1 MESSPETIDIGP
13 AKTKLQKLNKNQCQ
27 PTAANVGILRTV
39 AHSAIVRPIK
49 VPRPILL
56 TSDLLT
62 VDTLLDFLDKIT
74 VSLK

>member
-13 AKTKLQKLNKNQCQ
+13 AKQTAKLNKINVQ

-49 VPRPILL
+49 SQDPFYLL
-56 TSDLLT
+56 QIYSPLT
-62 VDTLLDFLDKIT
+62 LSLILDKIT